1 MFCGLRGNFVFAYI
15 KLKKGNV
22 AGVWDVSR
30 RSLHGGSTRVA
41 AQCMV
46 EFWRC
51 FFFSFVFSL
60 HPWQICNP
68 CKKSEECYLL
78 SLSHLVLIFL
88 IVSNLNYFFFN
99 LIIWHLIFISKFVLL
114 FYDVSCLTLNVL
126 ISNLDSWLFY
136 QILISFQFHPSI
148 HDLIFNVFIF
158 GQHFLAFHFSFGFL
172 CEFDFSFHFCS
183 SIRYLMIFKV

>member
-1 MFCGLRGNFVFAYI
+1 
-15 KLKKGNV
+15 
-22 AGVWDVSR
+22 
-30 RSLHGGSTRVA
+30 
-41 AQCMV
+41 
-46 EFWRC
+46 
-51 FFFSFVFSL
+51 
-60 HPWQICNP
+60 
-68 CKKSEECYLL
+68 LL

>member
-1 MFCGLRGNFVFAYI
+1 MLLVCGMCL
-15 KLKKGNV
+15 
-22 AGVWDVSR
+22 
-30 RSLHGGSTRVA
+30 A
-41 AQCMV
+41 APFMV
-46 EFWRC
+46 VRHVLQPNAWWSSDHI
-51 FFFSFVFSL
+51 FSFPLFFL
-60 HPWQICNP
+60 FILDKYATLA
-68 CKKSEECYLL
+68 KKSEECYLL

>member
-1 MFCGLRGNFVFAYI
+1 VGCVLPLPSWWFGTCCSPM
-15 KLKKGNV
+15 
-22 AGVWDVSR
+22 
-30 RSLHGGSTRVA
+30 HGGVLT
-41 AQCMV
+41 M
-46 EFWRC
+46 FFLFPC
-51 FFFSFVFSL
+51 FFSSSLTNMQPLQKIRRVLFVKFITFGSYFFNCIKFKL
-60 HPWQICNP
+60 
-68 CKKSEECYLL
+68 
-78 SLSHLVLIFL
+78 
-88 IVSNLNYFFFN
+88 FFFN
-99 LIIWHLIFISKFVLL
+99 LIIWHLIFISKFVIL

-136 QILISFQFHPSI
+136 QILISFQFHPLI